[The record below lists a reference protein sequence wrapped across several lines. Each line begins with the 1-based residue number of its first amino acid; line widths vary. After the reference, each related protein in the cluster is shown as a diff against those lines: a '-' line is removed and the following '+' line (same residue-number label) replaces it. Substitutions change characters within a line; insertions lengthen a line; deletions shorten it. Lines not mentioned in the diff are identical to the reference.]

1 MIGILATILLVPQ
14 GQVVPVVPYVAGQE
28 WFYPADYHVVYVE
41 KLTQADVVAIVRP
54 VSRTHSERRPLIDL
68 ATGHAPGEAYVAS
81 DTVRVIQ
88 CAVGGLSGSVRSVFP
103 HGLTPGPTGRFQG
116 LPTPDPS
123 GNYLL
128 IAKKPVENRAVFP
141 ELSRKFGETARQW
154 SVPVRNPDEVAG
166 YVLLRT
172 GKSRV
177 HASEDR
183 KEMILLSVAEALDG
197 ASDKSARHIT

>member
-1 MIGILATILLVPQ
+1 MIAVIFSLLTSAGQ
-14 GQVVPVVPYVAGQE
+14 GVPVPAQYGQE
-28 WFYPADYHVVYVE
+28 WFYPADAHVIYTE
-41 KLTQADVVAIVRP
+41 KLIEANVVAIVRP
-54 VSRTHSERRPLIDL
+54 VGRSFGERRPMKDL
-68 ATGHAPGEAYVAS
+68 QTGEQPGDTYVATDAFRVVDIPLGGLG
-81 DTVRVIQ
+81 DTVRSLFV
-88 CAVGGLSGSVRSVFP
+88 
-103 HGLTPGPTGRFQG
+103 HGYRILGASDLRDRPD
-116 LPTPDPS
+116 PDPS
-123 GNYLL
+123 SNYLL